1 MWGAIIQAIDHAMGR
16 LQEGASAGIKVA
28 NSQHGGGAPI
38 SNMDSGAGEVAK
50 QDLRNQQDTT
60 SEQEEAAEQSKI
72 GSNSTSTGTE
82 SAGGQASGGIGAI
95 TGAGGAG
102 AGGQAEGGAGALG
115 SIGSIGTGTESA
127 GTSGGS
133 IGSIGTG
140 AESAGTSGGI
150 AEAASSILSDENA
163 KTSKPVSKLQSM
175 RAYGANA
182 SKGFANAGA
191 IATGSKAAEWED
203 IDNSFAK
210 KAAEDTVKGWRKKDF
225 KADSV
230 NK

>member
-16 LQEGASAGIKVA
+16 MHEGASAGIKVA

-72 GSNSTSTGTE
+72 GSNSTSVGTD
-82 SAGGQASGGIGAI
+82 AGGQASGGIGAI
-95 TGAGGAG
+95 TGA
-102 AGGQAEGGAGALG
+102 
-115 SIGSIGTGTESA
+115 ESA
-127 GTSGGS
+127 G
-133 IGSIGTG
+133 
-140 AESAGTSGGI
+140 ASGGI

-163 KTSKPVSKLQSM
+163 KTSKPVSKFQSM

-182 SKGFANAGA
+182 GKGFANAGA

-225 KADSV
+225 KTDST

>member
-16 LQEGASAGIKVA
+16 MQEGASAGIKVA

-72 GSNSTSTGTE
+72 GSNSTSTGSE

-95 TGAGGAG
+95 TGA
-102 AGGQAEGGAGALG
+102 
-115 SIGSIGTGTESA
+115 ESA
-127 GTSGGS
+127 G
-133 IGSIGTG
+133 
-140 AESAGTSGGI
+140 ASGGI

-182 SKGFANAGA
+182 GKGFANAGA

-210 KAAEDTVKGWRKKDF
+210 KAAEDTVKSWRKKDF
-225 KADSV
+225 KADST

>member
-16 LQEGASAGIKVA
+16 MQEGAGAGIKVA

-72 GSNSTSTGTE
+72 GSNSTSAGTDA
-82 SAGGQASGGIGAI
+82 SGQASGGIGAI
-95 TGAGGAG
+95 
-102 AGGQAEGGAGALG
+102 
-115 SIGSIGTGTESA
+115 
-127 GTSGGS
+127 
-133 IGSIGTG
+133 TG

-182 SKGFANAGA
+182 GKGFANAGA

-210 KAAEDTVKGWRKKDF
+210 KAAEDTVKGWRKKNF
-225 KADSV
+225 
-230 NK
+230 NKQEDASAAEEK

>member
-16 LQEGASAGIKVA
+16 MQEGASAGIKVA

-38 SNMDSGAGEVAK
+38 SNMDSGAGEAVK
-50 QDLRNQQDTT
+50 QNLRNQQDTT
-60 SEQEEAAEQSKI
+60 SEQKEAAEQSKI
-72 GSNSTSTGTE
+72 GSNSTPTGTD
-82 SAGGQASGGIGAI
+82 AGGQASGGIGAI
-95 TGAGGAG
+95 TGA
-102 AGGQAEGGAGALG
+102 EG
-115 SIGSIGTGTESA
+115 
-127 GTSGGS
+127 
-133 IGSIGTG
+133 
-140 AESAGTSGGI
+140 AGTSGGI

-182 SKGFANAGA
+182 GKGFANAGA

-225 KADSV
+225 NSDST

>member
-1 MWGAIIQAIDHAMGR
+1 MWGAIVQAIDHAMGR
-16 LQEGASAGIKVA
+16 MHEGAGAGIKVA

-38 SNMDSGAGEVAK
+38 SNMDSKAGEAVK

-72 GSNSTSTGTE
+72 GSNSTPTGT
-82 SAGGQASGGIGAI
+82 SGGIGAI
-95 TGAGGAG
+95 TGA
-102 AGGQAEGGAGALG
+102 
-115 SIGSIGTGTESA
+115 ESA
-127 GTSGGS
+127 G
-133 IGSIGTG
+133 
-140 AESAGTSGGI
+140 ASGGI

-163 KTSKPVSKLQSM
+163 KTSKPVGNLQSV

-182 SKGFANAGA
+182 GKGFANAGA

-210 KAAEDTVKGWRKKDF
+210 KAAEDTIKGWRKRDF
-225 KADSV
+225 SKQEDASTAGE
-230 NK
+230 K

>member
-16 LQEGASAGIKVA
+16 MQEGAGAGIKVA

-38 SNMDSGAGEVAK
+38 SKMDSGAGEAVK

-72 GSNSTSTGTE
+72 SSNSTSTGTDV
-82 SAGGQASGGIGAI
+82 GGQASGGIGTI
-95 TGAGGAG
+95 
-102 AGGQAEGGAGALG
+102 
-115 SIGSIGTGTESA
+115 
-127 GTSGGS
+127 
-133 IGSIGTG
+133 TG

-163 KTSKPVSKLQSM
+163 KTSKPVSNL

-182 SKGFANAGA
+182 GKGFANAGA
-191 IATGSKAAEWED
+191 IATGSKAAEWKD

-210 KAAEDTVKGWRKKDF
+210 KAAEDTVKSWRK
-225 KADSV
+225 
-230 NK
+230 

>member
-16 LQEGASAGIKVA
+16 MQEGAGAGIKVA

-38 SNMDSGAGEVAK
+38 SNMDSGAGEAVK

-60 SEQEEAAEQSKI
+60 SEQKEAAEQSKI
-72 GSNSTSTGTE
+72 GSNSTPTGTD
-82 SAGGQASGGIGAI
+82 AGGQASGGIGAI
-95 TGAGGAG
+95 TGAGGGIGAITG
-102 AGGQAEGGAGALG
+102 AGGQASGG
-115 SIGSIGTGTESA
+115 IGA
-127 GTSGGS
+127 GTSGG
-133 IGSIGTG
+133 IGAITG
-140 AESAGTSGGI
+140 AEGAGTSGGI

-163 KTSKPVSKLQSM
+163 KTSKPVSKLQSV

-182 SKGFANAGA
+182 GKGFANAGA

-210 KAAEDTVKGWRKKDF
+210 KAAEDTVKGWRKKNF
-225 KADSV
+225 NSDST

>member
-16 LQEGASAGIKVA
+16 MHEGAGAGIKVA

-38 SNMDSGAGEVAK
+38 SKMDSGAGEAVK

-72 GSNSTSTGTE
+72 GSNSTP
-82 SAGGQASGGIGAI
+82 IGAE
-95 TGAGGAG
+95 GA
-102 AGGQAEGGAGALG
+102 
-115 SIGSIGTGTESA
+115 STK
-127 GTSGGS
+127 
-133 IGSIGTG
+133 
-140 AESAGTSGGI
+140 GI
-150 AEAASSILSDENA
+150 AEAASRILSDENA
-163 KTSKPVSKLQSM
+163 KTSKPVGNLQSV

-182 SKGFANAGA
+182 GKGFANAGA
-191 IATGSKAAEWED
+191 IATGSKAAEWKD

-225 KADSV
+225 
-230 NK
+230 NKQENVSAVGEK

>member
-16 LQEGASAGIKVA
+16 MQEGAGAGIKVA

-38 SNMDSGAGEVAK
+38 SNMDSGAGEAVK

-72 GSNSTSTGTE
+72 GSNSTSTG
-82 SAGGQASGGIGAI
+82 SAGASGGIG
-95 TGAGGAG
+95 
-102 AGGQAEGGAGALG
+102 
-115 SIGSIGTGTESA
+115 SI
-127 GTSGGS
+127 
-133 IGSIGTG
+133 TG

-163 KTSKPVSKLQSM
+163 KTSKPVGNLQSV

-182 SKGFANAGA
+182 GKGFANAGA

-203 IDNSFAK
+203 IDNNGFAK

-225 KADSV
+225 KSDST

>member
-16 LQEGASAGIKVA
+16 MQEGAGAGIKVA

-38 SNMDSGAGEVAK
+38 SNMDSGAGEAVK

-60 SEQEEAAEQSKI
+60 SEQKEAAEQSKI
-72 GSNSTSTGTE
+72 GSNSTPTGTG
-82 SAGGQASGGIGAI
+82 AGGQASGGIGA
-95 TGAGGAG
+95 
-102 AGGQAEGGAGALG
+102 
-115 SIGSIGTGTESA
+115 
-127 GTSGGS
+127 GTSGG
-133 IGSIGTG
+133 IGAITG
-140 AESAGTSGGI
+140 AEGAGTSGGI

-163 KTSKPVSKLQSM
+163 KTSKPVSKLQSV

-182 SKGFANAGA
+182 GKGFANAGA

-210 KAAEDTVKGWRKKDF
+210 KAAEDTVKGWRKKNF
-225 KADSV
+225 NSDST

>member
-16 LQEGASAGIKVA
+16 LQEGAGAGIKVA

-72 GSNSTSTGTE
+72 GSNSTSTGT
-82 SAGGQASGGIGAI
+82 
-95 TGAGGAG
+95 G

-115 SIGSIGTGTESA
+115 SIG
-127 GTSGGS
+127 
-133 IGSIGTG
+133 TG
-140 AESAGTSGGI
+140 AESAGASGGI
-150 AEAASSILSDENA
+150 GEAASSILSDENA
-163 KTSKPVSKLQSM
+163 KTSKPVSNLQSV
-175 RAYGANA
+175 RAYSANA
-182 SKGFANAGA
+182 GKGFANAGA

-203 IDNSFAK
+203 IDNSLAK
-210 KAAEDTVKGWRKKDF
+210 KVAEDTVKGWRKRNF
-225 KADSV
+225 
-230 NK
+230 NKQEDAGAAKEK

>member
-16 LQEGASAGIKVA
+16 MQEGASAGIKVA

-38 SNMDSGAGEVAK
+38 SKMDSGAGEVVK

-60 SEQEEAAEQSKI
+60 SEQEEAVEQSKI
-72 GSNSTSTGTE
+72 GSNSTSAGSTGT
-82 SAGGQASGGIGAI
+82 SGGIGAI
-95 TGAGGAG
+95 TGA
-102 AGGQAEGGAGALG
+102 EG
-115 SIGSIGTGTESA
+115 
-127 GTSGGS
+127 
-133 IGSIGTG
+133 
-140 AESAGTSGGI
+140 AGTSGGI

-163 KTSKPVSKLQSM
+163 KTSKPVSNL

-182 SKGFANAGA
+182 GKGFANAGA
-191 IATGSKAAEWED
+191 IATGSKATEWED

-225 KADSV
+225 KSDST

>member
-16 LQEGASAGIKVA
+16 MQEGASAGIKVA

-50 QDLRNQQDTT
+50 QDLRNRQDTT
-60 SEQEEAAEQSKI
+60 SEQEEATEQSKI
-72 GSNSTSTGTE
+72 GSNSTSTGTD
-82 SAGGQASGGIGAI
+82 
-95 TGAGGAG
+95 

-115 SIGSIGTGTESA
+115 SIGSIGTG
-127 GTSGGS
+127 
-133 IGSIGTG
+133 
-140 AESAGTSGGI
+140 AESAGASGGI

-163 KTSKPVSKLQSM
+163 KTSKPVSNL

-182 SKGFANAGA
+182 GKGFANTGA

-225 KADSV
+225 
-230 NK
+230 NKQEDASAAEEK

>member
-1 MWGAIIQAIDHAMGR
+1 MWGAIVQAIDHAMGR
-16 LQEGASAGIKVA
+16 MHEGAGAGIKVA

-38 SNMDSGAGEVAK
+38 SKMDSGAGEAVK

-72 GSNSTSTGTE
+72 GSNSTSTGA
-82 SAGGQASGGIGAI
+82 AGTSGGIGAI
-95 TGAGGAG
+95 TGA
-102 AGGQAEGGAGALG
+102 
-115 SIGSIGTGTESA
+115 ESA
-127 GTSGGS
+127 G
-133 IGSIGTG
+133 
-140 AESAGTSGGI
+140 ASGGI

-163 KTSKPVSKLQSM
+163 KTSKPVSNSQSM

-182 SKGFANAGA
+182 GKGFANAGA

-210 KAAEDTVKGWRKKDF
+210 KAAEDTVKGWKKKDF
-225 KADSV
+225 
-230 NK
+230 NKQGEK

>member
-16 LQEGASAGIKVA
+16 LQEGAGAGIKVA

-38 SNMDSGAGEVAK
+38 SNMDSGAGAVAK

-72 GSNSTSTGTE
+72 GSNSTSTGTD
-82 SAGGQASGGIGAI
+82 AGGQAA
-95 TGAGGAG
+95 
-102 AGGQAEGGAGALG
+102 GGAGALG
-115 SIGSIGTGTESA
+115 SIGA
-127 GTSGGS
+127 GASGS
-133 IGSIGTG
+133 IGAGG
-140 AESAGTSGGI
+140 AGASGGI

-163 KTSKPVSKLQSM
+163 KTSKPVSKLQPM
-175 RAYGANA
+175 RAYGANIG
-182 SKGFANAGA
+182 KGFANAGA
-191 IATGSKAAEWED
+191 VATGSKAAEWED

-225 KADSV
+225 KVDST

>member
-16 LQEGASAGIKVA
+16 MHEGAGAGIKVA

-38 SNMDSGAGEVAK
+38 SKMDSGAGEAVK

-72 GSNSTSTGTE
+72 GSNSTSTG
-82 SAGGQASGGIGAI
+82 
-95 TGAGGAG
+95 
-102 AGGQAEGGAGALG
+102 
-115 SIGSIGTGTESA
+115 
-127 GTSGGS
+127 
-133 IGSIGTG
+133 

-163 KTSKPVSKLQSM
+163 KTSKPVGNLQSM

-182 SKGFANAGA
+182 GKGFANAGA

-210 KAAEDTVKGWRKKDF
+210 KAAEDTVKGWRKKD
-225 KADSV
+225 S
-230 NK
+230 NKQGEK